1 MQLLRL
7 ILLSDLD
14 PVTETNA
21 DPWVRIHIPQTLE
34 GGEGGQCFVL
44 SAPYIIKAIVSFR
57 YLPPG

>member
-1 MQLLRL
+1 MYFIFIKIEMQLLHL

-44 SAPYIIKAIVSFR
+44 SARVVT
-57 YLPPG
+57 